1 MLTVSEITKIFEE
14 NGITSFAFME
24 YPEDSNVVI
33 AAWFEDDD
41 IHFHCCR
48 KD

>member
-14 NGITSFAFME
+14 NGITIFKFME
-24 YPEDSNVVI
+24 YPENSGLVVV
-33 AAWFEDDD
+33 AWLEDEE
-41 IHFHCCR
+41 IHFHSCR